1 MPAAAASLLSKIK
14 GRKRAQ
20 APTDWH
26 EWPEWRRT
34 EAQAE
39 TIRAQAAQAIAD
51 HAVARDT
58 VADLRAA
65 VEQAEVSALLGD
77 VAPDAADGVRG
88 QLHAAEQG
96 LVEAARRADRLTAA
110 ARAMDGRLERLAQ
123 ELEQRFRELWLLAY
137 RDELA
142 DAARATRAVAAAH
155 ERLNQLWARGAGVA
169 ADAET
174 PGPLPHFLQDAPG
187 SAIGSWL
194 AAVRAFGAEGQEGQQ

>member
-39 TIRAQAAQAIAD
+39 TIRARAAQAIAD
-51 HAVARDT
+51 RAVARDA
-58 VADLRAA
+58 VAELRAA
-65 VEQAEVSALLGD
+65 VEQAEISALLGD
-77 VAPDAADGVRG
+77 VAPDTGDGVRG

-110 ARAMDGRLERLAQ
+110 ARAMDGD
-123 ELEQRFRELWLLAY
+123 WS
-137 RDELA
+137 
-142 DAARATRAVAAAH
+142 V
-155 ERLNQLWARGAGVA
+155 
-169 ADAET
+169 
-174 PGPLPHFLQDAPG
+174 
-187 SAIGSWL
+187 
-194 AAVRAFGAEGQEGQQ
+194 